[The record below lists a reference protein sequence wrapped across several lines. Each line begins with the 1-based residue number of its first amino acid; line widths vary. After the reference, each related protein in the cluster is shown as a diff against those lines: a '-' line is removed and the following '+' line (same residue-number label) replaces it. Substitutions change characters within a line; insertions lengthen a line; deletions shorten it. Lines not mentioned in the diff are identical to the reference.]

1 MTTAYNPLDYDNLA
15 NSVVTALL
23 RSDLAPLPPG
33 EAFFGSGVY
42 ALYYTGALTF
52 YSHISASD
60 ALQPIYVGKAVPS
73 GARKGSQL
81 SKPASGRALHNRLRE
96 HSRSV
101 NQAENLD
108 LAEFQVRYLV
118 VEPVWITLAERF
130 LIDRFQ
136 PLWNTVIDGFGDHT
150 PGKGR
155 SNMRRPRWDIV
166 HPGRSWAAGLSA
178 EETAGEVIRRISA
191 AG

>member
-1 MTTAYNPLDYDNLA
+1 MTKAYNPLDYDNLA

-23 RSDLAPLPPG
+23 RSDPAPLPLD

-42 ALYYTGALTF
+42 ALYYTGALPF
-52 YSHISASD
+52 YSDISAGD
-60 ALQPIYVGKAVPS
+60 APQPIYVGKAVPS
-73 GARKGSQL
+73 GARKGSQP
-81 SKPASGRALHNRLRE
+81 SKSAPGKALHKRLVE
-96 HSRSV
+96 HSKSV
-101 NQAENLD
+101 DQAENLE
-108 LAEFQVRYLV
+108 LAEFHVRYLV

-136 PLWNTVIDGFGDHT
+136 PLWNTVIDGFGNHP
-150 PGKGR
+150 PGSGR

-166 HPGRSWAAGLSA
+166 HPGRPWAAELGA
-178 EETAGEVIRRISA
+178 EETADEVIRRIST

>member
-1 MTTAYNPLDYDNLA
+1 MTTAYNPLDYNLA

-60 ALQPIYVGKAVPS
+60 APQPIYVGKAVPS
-73 GARKGSQL
+73 GARKGSQP
-81 SKPASGRALHNRLRE
+81 SRSASGRTLHKRLGE
-96 HSRSV
+96 HSKSLDQV
-101 NQAENLD
+101 ENLE
-108 LAEFQVRYLV
+108 LSEFHVRYLV
-118 VEPVWITLAERF
+118 VEPVWVTLAERF

-136 PLWNTVIDGFGDHT
+136 PLWNTVINGFGNHP

-155 SNMRRPRWDIV
+155 GNMRRPRWDIV
-166 HPGRSWAAGLSA
+166 HPGRPWAAELSA
-178 EETAGEVIRRISA
+178 EETVDEVVRLINA
-191 AG
+191 QG